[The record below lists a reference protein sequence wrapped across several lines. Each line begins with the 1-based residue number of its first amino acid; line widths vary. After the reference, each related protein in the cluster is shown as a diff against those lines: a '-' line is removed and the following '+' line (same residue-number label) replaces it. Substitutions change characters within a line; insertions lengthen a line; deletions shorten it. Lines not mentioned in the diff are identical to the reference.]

1 MCNLCGSNS
10 PLQQSHII
18 PKFIGRWIKETSPTP
33 YLRFGGDMEKRQQ
46 DLLKME
52 LLCSN
57 CENRLSL
64 WETKFA
70 NEIFHPT
77 AANKS
82 IFRYGPWFVKFAA
95 SLAWRA
101 LQLKKTYSIQEPS
114 AVDAI
119 YDGMEVQLSQFLL
132 GGVKHVGSYTQHV
145 YPLGI
150 LAAPIEPGSPN
161 LNRYLARA
169 VEIDFIR
176 SDDFSEV
183 MVYVK
188 LPMFMFFSVGR
199 SKDRKWLDSSRIRK
213 SGVLRPKK
221 HVLDESMRDYL
232 LGRSDRVG
240 ELFDSMSPKSK
251 ALADKALMKAINE
264 DPDGVANS
272 KQMQALRAD
281 YEMYGKEAVVRQ
293 D

>member
-33 YLRFGGDMEKRQQ
+33 YLRFGGDMEKREQ

-52 LLCSN
+52 LLCSD

-101 LQLKKTYSIQEPS
+101 LHLKKTYSMQEAPEVS
-114 AVDAI
+114 AVYDA
-119 YDGMEVQLSQFLL
+119 METQLSQFLL
-132 GGVKHVGSYTQHV
+132 GKAKHVDSYTQHV
-145 YPLGI
+145 YQLGE
-150 LAAPIEPGSPN
+150 LESPVEPGSPH
-161 LNRYLARA
+161 LNRYLARTP
-169 VEIDFIR
+169 EIDYIR
-176 SDDFSEV
+176 SDDFTEI

-188 LPMFMFFSVGR
+188 LPMFMFFSVGK
-199 SKDRKWLDSSRIRK
+199 SKHRKWLESSRIRK
-213 SGVLRPKK
+213 SGLLRPKK
-221 HVLDESMRDYL
+221 HVLDESILHYL
-232 LGRSDRVG
+232 LGRSDRLG

-251 ALADKALMKAINE
+251 EMADKALMKAINE
-264 DPDGVANS
+264 DPDRVANS